1 MTTFDT
7 RTPRPVRAARHPGR
21 TAPPARRARRSRA
34 ARTALRQL
42 PLNLAAL
49 AVLAASAFP
58 VYWMVVTAFKPTAE
72 IQADTPTF
80 VPLHPTLGH
89 FGTAVHA
96 QGFGTFWRNSLAVTL
111 GAVLLALVVALLAAF
126 AVGRMRWRGRR
137 AFLLL
142 VFTAQMAPWE
152 ALLIPMY
159 VIARDTDMLDSLGML
174 TLVYFMTTLPFT
186 VVTLRGFLAAV
197 PAELEEAALVDGC
210 TRPAAFRRVTL
221 PLLAPGLLSTS
232 LFGFITAWNEFAFA
246 NTLIIKNQDA
256 RTLPVWLSSFANV
269 FGTDWG
275 ATMAA
280 SSLFMLPV
288 LLVFLVLQKNVTT
301 GMTAGAVKG

>member
-1 MTTFDT
+1 
-7 RTPRPVRAARHPGR
+7 
-21 TAPPARRARRSRA
+21 
-34 ARTALRQL
+34 
-42 PLNLAAL
+42 
-49 AVLAASAFP
+49 
-58 VYWMVVTAFKPTAE
+58 MVVTAFKPAAD
-72 IQADTPTF
+72 IQSDTPSF
-80 VPLHPTLGH
+80 LPLHPTLAH
-89 FGTAVHA
+89 FGTAVHSP
-96 QGFGTFWRNSLAVTL
+96 GFGTFWRNSLTVTL
-111 GAVLLALVVALLAAF
+111 GAVLLSLVVALLAAF

-137 AFLLL
+137 AFLLM
-142 VFTAQMAPWE
+142 VFVAQMAPWE

-159 VIARDTDMLDSLGML
+159 VIARDTDMLDRLSML

-186 VVTLRGFLAAV
+186 IVTLRGFLAAIPV
-197 PAELEEAALVDGC
+197 ELEEAAQVDGC
-210 TRPAAFRRVTL
+210 TRPAAFRRVTF

-256 RTLPVWLSSFANV
+256 RTLPVWLSSFSNV

-288 LLVFLVLQKNVTT
+288 LVVFLLLQNRVTS

>member
-1 MTTFDT
+1 M
-7 RTPRPVRAARHPGR
+7 
-21 TAPPARRARRSRA
+21 
-34 ARTALRQL
+34 TALTTGKAPYAVPRRRLRWGRL

-49 AVLAASAFP
+49 FTLAVSVFP
-58 VYWMVVTAFKPTAE
+58 VYWMVVTAFKPAAD
-72 IQADTPTF
+72 IQSDTPSF
-80 VPLHPTLGH
+80 LPLHPTMAH
-89 FGTAVHA
+89 FGTAVHSP
-96 QGFGTFWRNSLAVTL
+96 GFGTFWRNSLTVTL
-111 GAVLLALVVALLAAF
+111 SAVLMSLVVALLAAF
-126 AVGRMRWRGRR
+126 AVGRMRWHGRR
-137 AFLLL
+137 AFILM
-142 VFTAQMAPWE
+142 VFIAQMAPWE

-159 VIARDTDMLDSLGML
+159 VIARDTDMLDKLSML

-186 VVTLRGFLAAV
+186 IVTLRGFLAAIPV
-197 PAELEEAALVDGC
+197 ELEEAAQVDGC
-210 TRPAAFRRVTL
+210 TRAQAFRRVTF

-256 RTLPVWLSSFANV
+256 RTLPVWLSSFSNV

-288 LLVFLVLQKNVTT
+288 LVVFLVLQNRVTS